1 MHYTLHQLKI
11 LVEIARQRSVT
22 KAAEA
27 LHLTQPAVSIQ
38 LKKLQN
44 QFDVPLVE
52 VIGRKLY
59 VTDFGEQVVES
70 AQRILEEVDM
80 LEKRTL
86 AFKGELAGSLSVSAV
101 STGKYIMPYFLD
113 RFLKTYPNVE
123 LLMDVTNK
131 GSVIR
136 HLEKNTVDF
145 ALMSVVPANMA
156 VKKEAL
162 LENQLYLVGKP
173 GALTKEPVDLN
184 AIPLIYREQGSATRQ
199 AMERYLITKKVSARS
214 TMALTSNEAIK
225 QAVMAGLGYSIMPLI
240 GLRNELSNGQIEIIP
255 VSDLPIVTTWYLVW
269 LREKKLSPIAS
280 AYLRFIREEKEVIIK
295 ENFAWYQQ
303 LSQF

>member
-269 LREKKLSPIAS
+269 LREKKLSPVAS

>member
-173 GALTKEPVDLN
+173 GALTKDPVDLN

-269 LREKKLSPIAS
+269 LREKKLSPVAS

>member
-1 MHYTLHQLKI
+1 MHYTLHQLQI
-11 LVEIARQRSVT
+11 LVEIANQQSIT

-59 VTDFGEQVVES
+59 VTDFGKQVVEAS
-70 AQRILEEVDM
+70 KRILDEVDM

-86 AFKGELAGSLSVSAV
+86 AFKGELVGSLSVSTV

-113 RFLKTYPNVE
+113 RFLKTYSNVE

-145 ALMSVVPANMA
+145 ALMSVVPENLA
-156 VKKEAL
+156 VEKEAF

-173 GALTKEPVDLN
+173 ENAPASQIDLGAV
-184 AIPLIYREQGSATRQ
+184 PLIYREQGSATRQ
-199 AMERYLITKKVSARS
+199 AMERYLKEKKITARS
-214 TMALTSNEAIK
+214 TMALTTNEAVK
-225 QAVMAGLGYSIMPLI
+225 QAVMAGLGYSIIPLI
-240 GLRNELSNGQIEIIP
+240 GMRNELQNKQVEIIP
-255 VSDLPIVTTWYLVW
+255 NDDMPIITTWYLVW
-269 LREKKLSPIAS
+269 LREKKLSPIAD
-280 AYLRFIREEKEVIIK
+280 AYLKFIRDEKEAIVK
-295 ENFAWYQQ
+295 ENFAWYKQM
-303 LSQF
+303 SV

>member
-1 MHYTLHQLKI
+1 
-11 LVEIARQRSVT
+11 
-22 KAAEA
+22 
-27 LHLTQPAVSIQ
+27 
-38 LKKLQN
+38 
-44 QFDVPLVE
+44 
-52 VIGRKLY
+52 
-59 VTDFGEQVVES
+59 
-70 AQRILEEVDM
+70 
-80 LEKRTL
+80 
-86 AFKGELAGSLSVSAV
+86 
-101 STGKYIMPYFLD
+101 MPNFLD
-113 RFLKTYPNVE
+113 RLLNTYPNVP

-173 GALTKEPVDLN
+173 GALTKDPVDLN

-269 LREKKLSPIAS
+269 LREKKLSPVAS

>member
-162 LENQLYLVGKP
+162 LENQLYLVGKT
-173 GALTKEPVDLN
+173 GALTKDPVDLN